1 MYRLVPR
8 CLQPAAQGGGGG
20 ALPEEPAVTGLPRG
34 PFLEGMRLIGATV
47 AGTFAWGLITGVAM
61 VKGGLSPLQAAGMLT
76 LVFSGTA
83 QLAALPLIS
92 AGASLAAIWATALLA
107 NLRFVVY
114 SAVVAGEFHRQP
126 TGRRLLLGWM
136 TTDTGL
142 AAYLAGQQGP
152 SAALTEATRAA
163 RFLGANSL
171 VYAGWT
177 IGTAV
182 GVAGAGWIPDS
193 PQLGF
198 MGVLAILALVG
209 PMLVSRAMLGA
220 AVAAALVA
228 LAGHGW
234 PYHLGMF
241 AAIAAGVVC
250 ALVLTPRP
258 AGRPTVSRDA

>member
-1 MYRLVPR
+1 MPVLAR
-8 CLQPAAQGGGGG
+8 
-20 ALPEEPAVTGLPRG
+20 PRG
-34 PFLEGMRLIGATV
+34 PFAQGMRLIGATA
-47 AGTFAWGLITGVAM
+47 AGTFAWGVITGVAM
-61 VKGGLSPLQAAGMLT
+61 VKGGLSPLQAVGMLT

-83 QLAALPLIS
+83 QLAALPLIG
-92 AGASLAAIWATALLA
+92 AGASLLAIWATALLA

-114 SAVVAGEFHRQP
+114 SAVIAAEFHRQP
-126 TGRRLLLGWM
+126 IGRRLLMGWM

-142 AAYLAGQQGP
+142 AAYLSGQQGP
-152 SAALTEATRAA
+152 AAARTEAARAA
-163 RFLGANSL
+163 RFLGANTL

-177 IGTAV
+177 TGTAV

-220 AVAAALVA
+220 AAAAAAVA
-228 LAGHGW
+228 LVGHGW
-234 PYHLGMF
+234 PFHLGMF

-250 ALVLTPRP
+250 ALALAPPPPGPLPAPRD
-258 AGRPTVSRDA
+258 DA